1 MTTRRALMVLVGATA
16 IWALASLVD
25 SLSIV
30 LTDSLSIGATVLL
43 WWGAVNQNHR
53 GRRPWQIIAAGLTL
67 WVAGDLI
74 WDWYRLVSGDKP
86 SVSPAD
92 IAYLAGYP
100 VLAAGI
106 VTMIRHRSASHWR
119 SGLLDAIGVALASG
133 LAAWVFLVPVSGGG
147 SAGEQLLGVAY
158 PLGDVVLLAALAW
171 LILSPGIRG
180 VPSGLMLA
188 GFGATL
194 LLDVALAIG
203 TVSERTLGGWFDNAY
218 PLTYLLIALAAA
230 HQRSGELTLP
240 DPSPSDRL
248 QPARVV
254 FLGIALFSGPLIGT
268 FTDSHGGVHRIA
280 VLVTTIGIGT
290 IVLTRFLTA
299 LREVERSR
307 LAISVVA
314 GTDAL
319 TGLDNR
325 RRFLETG
332 ERCLERLA
340 IDSRPAGA
348 LMIDI
353 DHFKQINDTH
363 GHAAGDAVLTEL
375 SRRCAAAIRPL
386 DLVGR
391 LGGDEFAIVLPGC
404 GIDETRQVGERL
416 QALVAASPFPLAG
429 AADGLTTAVTLSI
442 GGAAGRYPSMDVA
455 LAEADAVLYE
465 AKRHGRDRLLMAD
478 ADGIED
484 GDAVIPGA
492 SVQLSQ
498 P

>member
-1 MTTRRALMVLVGATA
+1 M
-16 IWALASLVD
+16 
-25 SLSIV
+25 
-30 LTDSLSIGATVLL
+30 
-43 WWGAVNQNHR
+43 
-53 GRRPWQIIAAGLTL
+53 
-67 WVAGDLI
+67 
-74 WDWYRLVSGDKP
+74 
-86 SVSPAD
+86 
-92 IAYLAGYP
+92 
-100 VLAAGI
+100 
-106 VTMIRHRSASHWR
+106 
-119 SGLLDAIGVALASG
+119 
-133 LAAWVFLVPVSGGG
+133 
-147 SAGEQLLGVAY
+147 
-158 PLGDVVLLAALAW
+158 
-171 LILSPGIRG
+171 
-180 VPSGLMLA
+180 
-188 GFGATL
+188 
-194 LLDVALAIG
+194 
-203 TVSERTLGGWFDNAY
+203 
-218 PLTYLLIALAAA
+218 
-230 HQRSGELTLP
+230 
-240 DPSPSDRL
+240 
-248 QPARVV
+248 
-254 FLGIALFSGPLIGT
+254 
-268 FTDSHGGVHRIA
+268 
-280 VLVTTIGIGT
+280 LVTTVGIGT

-404 GIDETRQVGERL
+404 GIDETRQVAERL
-416 QALVAASPFPLAG
+416 RELVAASPFPLAG
-429 AADGLTTAVTLSI
+429 AADGPTTAVTLSI

-478 ADGIED
+478 TDATED
-484 GDAVIPGA
+484 GDPVAPGA
-492 SVQLSQ
+492 RVQLSQ